1 MNLATFW
8 FILIA
13 ILWSGYFVLEGFDF
27 GVGILLPFLGR
38 DDTERRVLVNTIGP
52 VWDGNEVWLL
62 TAGGATFAAFP
73 QWYATM
79 FSGFYLALLLILV
92 ALIVR
97 GVCFEFR
104 SKVDSPRWRANWDR
118 AIFAGSALPAL
129 LWGVAFANIVRG
141 VPLNAAHVYTGNLL
155 TLLNWYGLLGG
166 LVTLSLFTLHGA
178 IFLGLRTAGEL
189 RQRAQRA
196 AVKVALAAVPL
207 AAVFLAVTQVGHGKP
222 ATDVTAAL
230 AAVALIGG
238 AAAALRGR
246 EGWAFAGTAVT
257 LLLAVATLFGDL
269 WPNVLP
275 SSTSA
280 AYSLTVN
287 NASSAHYTLVVMS
300 WVAVIFTPI
309 VLGYQSWSYWVFRK
323 RLTSSDI
330 VTGGAA
336 ADGSRTGGAHRRADV
351 KPLDPRLLRYSEA
364 ARGYLA
370 VTVALGLAA
379 TGLILLQASLL
390 AHVLAAAATGT
401 GVAVLGGT
409 LGLLAAVLVARAAAS
424 YGGEVTALRA
434 AAAVKSQLRRRLS
447 RPHAPAGAVLAG
459 PI

>member
-13 ILWSGYFVLEGFDF
+13 ILWAGYFVLEGFDF
-27 GVGILLPFLGR
+27 GVGILLPWLGR

-73 QWYATM
+73 LWYASM
-79 FSGFYLALLLILV
+79 FSGFYLALLIILA

-104 SKVDSPRWRANWDR
+104 SKVDSPRWRTSWDR
-118 AIFAGSALPAL
+118 AIFAGSAVPAL

-141 VPLNAAHVYTGNLL
+141 VPLNAQHVYTGNLL

-178 IFLGLRTAGEL
+178 IFLGLRTTGEL
-189 RQRAQRA
+189 RRRARRA
-196 AVKVALAAVPL
+196 AVRAALAAIPL
-207 AAVFLAVTQVGHGKP
+207 AAVFLVVTQVSHGKP
-222 ATDVTAAL
+222 ATDVTAGL
-230 AAVALIGG
+230 AAVILIGG
-238 AAAALRGR
+238 AAAAWRGR
-246 EGWAFAGTAVT
+246 ESWAFAATAVT
-257 LLLAVATLFGDL
+257 LALAVATLFGDL

-300 WVAVIFTPI
+300 WVALIFTPI
-309 VLGYQSWSYWVFRK
+309 VLAYQGWTYWVFRK

-330 VTGGAA
+330 RPAPPVAGSPSAEPVGG
-336 ADGSRTGGAHRRADV
+336 
-351 KPLDPRLLRYSEA
+351 
-364 ARGYLA
+364 
-370 VTVALGLAA
+370 
-379 TGLILLQASLL
+379 
-390 AHVLAAAATGT
+390 
-401 GVAVLGGT
+401 
-409 LGLLAAVLVARAAAS
+409 
-424 YGGEVTALRA
+424 
-434 AAAVKSQLRRRLS
+434 
-447 RPHAPAGAVLAG
+447 RP
-459 PI
+459 